1 MMCCCIRLLDVL
13 LYPPSFSTMSIT
25 AESNLKPDTEA
36 EQMGVLRSELET
48 ARARQVSEWGEG
60 GA

>member
-1 MMCCCIRLLDVL
+1 
-13 LYPPSFSTMSIT
+13 MSIT